1 MLKRIKNTQ
10 NKVFENRISGVIFCG
25 RDSMYLKTE
34 KIARTHENITFLS
47 CFAKPQERTDREMTG
62 N

>member
-1 MLKRIKNTQ
+1 
-10 NKVFENRISGVIFCG
+10 
-25 RDSMYLKTE
+25 MYLKTE